1 MRDGAYVMCVMR
13 DASMRRM
20 SCVMRSTAYVMRR
33 MQCVMR
39 RMLCVMLRASC
50 VSCVMRRDA
59 SYVMRDA

>member
-1 MRDGAYVMCVMR
+1 MRDADASYVMRDGAYVMCVMR

-39 RMLCVMLRASC
+39 RMRCVMLRASC
-50 VSCVMRRDA
+50 V
-59 SYVMRDA
+59 MRDVS